1 MVVDK
6 YDGSLKAEHRNP
18 DGTWLH
24 SSNTNGGER
33 AYGFMKAVKE
43 LFDPKGLLNPGVIFN
58 EDPHCHLKHFKPMPL
73 TNAHVDKCI
82 ECGFCEVNCLTCGFS
97 LSSRQRIVIQREIS
111 RLKKLSDTESSE
123 RLKTLQKQYKYL
135 GNATCA
141 GDGLCSMSCPM
152 GINVGDLTHD
162 IRQANLP
169 EKSIGYK
176 TGDFVANH
184 FAETKSALRP
194 VLYLRTWPTICWAI
208 KS

>member
-1 MVVDK
+1 MIRC
-6 YDGSLKAEHRNP
+6 SLKP
-18 DGTWLH
+18 
-24 SSNTNGGER
+24 
-33 AYGFMKAVKE
+33 
-43 LFDPKGLLNPGVIFN
+43 
-58 EDPHCHLKHFKPMPL
+58 
-73 TNAHVDKCI
+73 
-82 ECGFCEVNCLTCGFS
+82 FS
-97 LSSRQRIVIQREIS
+97 LSSRQSIVIQREIS

-123 RLKTLQKQYKYL
+123 RLKTLQKQYKFL

-194 VLYLRTWPTICWAI
+194 VLYLANMAHNMLGDKVMSSIGQGLHHLGFP
-208 KS
+208 